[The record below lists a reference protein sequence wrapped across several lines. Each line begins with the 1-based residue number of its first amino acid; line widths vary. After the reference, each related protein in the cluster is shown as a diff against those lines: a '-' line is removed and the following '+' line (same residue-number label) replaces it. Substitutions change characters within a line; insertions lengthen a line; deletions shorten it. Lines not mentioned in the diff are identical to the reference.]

1 MAISPEPYP
10 ERPSTYVVQDRS
22 NLEELRRLQVQEH
35 LVTVAL
41 GGVLPEQSDPARF
54 QHVLD
59 VACGAGGWLIELAKT
74 TPTISQL
81 IGVDISRRMI
91 EVARAEAE
99 AQQVQERVGFRL
111 MDALRVFEFSA
122 DAFDL
127 TNMRFA
133 LSFLRT
139 WEWPQVLREL
149 QRVTR
154 PGGIIRVTDADL
166 PDQSSSPALLR
177 LFRLLAQAYS
187 QAGKYFRPLACGVAE
202 DLASLLKQ
210 QKLQDVQIRGYRPEI
225 RVGTVEGQLFFEDMR
240 YLFRTN
246 LPFLRKWSQ
255 VPDDYEELYQQMLAE
270 MQQPD
275 FMVSNRTITAW
286 GSKPVHVNPL
296 LLRYDV

>member
-1 MAISPEPYP
+1 MTISPEPYQ

-35 LVTVAL
+35 LITVAL

-74 TPTISQL
+74 APTISQL

-91 EVARAEAE
+91 EAARAEAE
-99 AQQVQERVGFRL
+99 AQQVQERVEFRL
-111 MDALRVFEFSA
+111 MDALRIFEFSA
-122 DAFDL
+122 DVFDL

-187 QAGKYFRPLACGVAE
+187 QAGKYFRPQACGVAE
-202 DLASLLKQ
+202 DLVSLLKQ
-210 QKLQDVQIRGYRPEI
+210 QELQDVQIRVYRPEI
-225 RVGTVEGQLFFEDMR
+225 RVGTVEGRLFFEDMR

-246 LPFLRKWSQ
+246 LPFLRKWSR

-275 FMVSNRTITAW
+275 FMVSNQTITAW
-286 GSKPVHVNPL
+286 GSKPVPV
-296 LLRYDV
+296 RTT

>member
-1 MAISPEPYP
+1 MTISPEPYQ

-35 LVTVAL
+35 LITVAL

-74 TPTISQL
+74 APTISQL

-91 EVARAEAE
+91 EAARAEAE
-99 AQQVQERVGFRL
+99 AQQVQERVEFRL
-111 MDALRVFEFSA
+111 MDALRLFEFSA
-122 DAFDL
+122 DVFDL
-127 TNMRFA
+127 ANMRFA

-187 QAGKYFRPLACGVAE
+187 QAGKYFRPQACGVAE

-210 QKLQDVQIRGYRPEI
+210 QELQDVQIRVYRPEI
-225 RVGTVEGQLFFEDMR
+225 RVGTVEGRLFFEDMR

-246 LPFLRKWSQ
+246 LPFLRKWSR

-286 GSKPVHVNPL
+286 GSKPVPV
-296 LLRYDV
+296 RTT

>member
-1 MAISPEPYP
+1 MTISPEPYQ

-35 LVTVAL
+35 LITVAL

-74 TPTISQL
+74 APTISQL

-91 EVARAEAE
+91 EAARAEAE
-99 AQQVQERVGFRL
+99 AQQVQERVEFRL
-111 MDALRVFEFSA
+111 MDALRLFEFSA
-122 DAFDL
+122 DVFDL
-127 TNMRFA
+127 ANMRFA

-187 QAGKYFRPLACGVAE
+187 QAGKYFRPQACGVAE

-210 QKLQDVQIRGYRPEI
+210 QNLQDVQIRVYRPEI

-246 LPFLRKWSQ
+246 LPFLRKWSR

-275 FMVSNRTITAW
+275 FIVSNQTITAW
-286 GSKPVHVNPL
+286 GSKPVPV
-296 LLRYDV
+296 RTT

>member
-1 MAISPEPYP
+1 
-10 ERPSTYVVQDRS
+10 
-22 NLEELRRLQVQEH
+22 
-35 LVTVAL
+35 
-41 GGVLPEQSDPARF
+41 
-54 QHVLD
+54 
-59 VACGAGGWLIELAKT
+59 
-74 TPTISQL
+74 
-81 IGVDISRRMI
+81 MI
-91 EVARAEAE
+91 EAARAEAE
-99 AQQVQERVGFRL
+99 AQQVQERVEFRL
-111 MDALRVFEFSA
+111 MDALRLFESSA
-122 DAFDL
+122 DVFDL

-139 WEWPQVLREL
+139 WDWPQVLREL

-210 QKLQDVQIRGYRPEI
+210 QNLQDVQIRVYRPEI

-246 LPFLRKWSQ
+246 LPFLRKWSR

-275 FMVSNRTITAW
+275 FIVSNQTITAW
-286 GSKPVHVNPL
+286 GSKPVPV
-296 LLRYDV
+296 RTT

>member
-1 MAISPEPYP
+1 MTISPEPYQ

-35 LVTVAL
+35 LITVAL

-74 TPTISQL
+74 APTISQL

-91 EVARAEAE
+91 EAARAEAE
-99 AQQVQERVGFRL
+99 AQQVQERVEFRL
-111 MDALRVFEFSA
+111 MDALRLFEFSA
-122 DAFDL
+122 DVFDL
-127 TNMRFA
+127 ANMRFA

-187 QAGKYFRPLACGVAE
+187 QAGKYFRPQACGVAE

-210 QKLQDVQIRGYRPEI
+210 QKLQGVQIRVYRPEI
-225 RVGTVEGQLFFEDMR
+225 RVGTVEGRLFFEDMR

-246 LPFLRKWSQ
+246 LPFLRKWSR

-275 FMVSNRTITAW
+275 FMVSNQTITAW
-286 GSKPVHVNPL
+286 GSKPVPV
-296 LLRYDV
+296 

>member
-1 MAISPEPYP
+1 MTISPEPYQ

-35 LVTVAL
+35 LITVAL

-74 TPTISQL
+74 APTISQL
-81 IGVDISRRMI
+81 IGVDISKRMI
-91 EVARAEAE
+91 EAARAEAE
-99 AQQVQERVGFRL
+99 AQQVQERVEFRL
-111 MDALRVFEFSA
+111 MDALRLFEFSA
-122 DAFDL
+122 DVFDL
-127 TNMRFA
+127 ANMRFA

-187 QAGKYFRPLACGVAE
+187 RAGKYFRLQANGVAD
-202 DLASLLKQ
+202 DLAGLLKQ
-210 QKLQDVQIRGYRPEI
+210 QNLHHVQAHVYRPEI
-225 RVGTVEGQLFFEDMR
+225 RTGTLEGQLFLEDMR

-246 LPFLRKWSQ
+246 LPFLRKWSR

-270 MQQPD
+270 MQQPG
-275 FMVSNRTITAW
+275 FIVSNQTITAW
-286 GSKPVHVNPL
+286 GSKPIHV
-296 LLRYDV
+296 RTT

>member
-1 MAISPEPYP
+1 MTISPEPYQ

-35 LVTVAL
+35 LITVAL

-74 TPTISQL
+74 APTISQL

-91 EVARAEAE
+91 EAARAEAE
-99 AQQVQERVGFRL
+99 AQQVQERVEFRL
-111 MDALRVFEFSA
+111 MDALRLFEFSA
-122 DAFDL
+122 DVFDL
-127 TNMRFA
+127 ANMRFA

-187 QAGKYFRPLACGVAE
+187 QAGKYFRPLAGGIAE

-210 QKLQDVQIRGYRPEI
+210 QDLQEVQIRVYRPEI

-246 LPFLRKWSQ
+246 LPFLRKWSR

-275 FMVSNRTITAW
+275 FFVSNQTITAW
-286 GSKPVHVNPL
+286 GSKPVPV
-296 LLRYDV
+296 RTT